1 MAVSATDLE
10 ALRDDLAAEVASLAE
25 LVEPLGSQD
34 LSRPTPAE
42 GWDVADT
49 LAHLAGFDD
58 NATLAVADP
67 DAFRAELVRLLE
79 TGGDPIADAT
89 ERGRELGPEGSRRWW
104 REASARFSEAAA
116 SLDPATRVPWY
127 GPDMGAMSFVTAR
140 LMETWAHGQD
150 VRDALGAAPSA
161 TDRLRHVADIGIRA
175 RRYSYTVR
183 GLDVPAA
190 GVRVELVAPSGEV
203 WTWGVEDAPGRVSGK
218 ALDFCLLVTQRRHR
232 DDVSVTGSGEHAEE
246 WLGIAQAFAGPA
258 GSGRAPIG

>member
-1 MAVSATDLE
+1 MAVTAADLD
-10 ALRDDLAAEVASLAE
+10 ALRADLAAEVASLAE
-25 LVEPLGSQD
+25 MVEPLGAEQ

-58 NATLAVADP
+58 NATLAVEDP

-79 TGGDPIADAT
+79 TGGDPIGDAT
-89 ERGRELGPEGSRRWW
+89 DRGRELGPEGSRRWW
-104 REASARFSEAAA
+104 REASARFASAAA
-116 SLDPATRVPWY
+116 ALDPATRVPWY

-150 VRDALGAAPSA
+150 VRDALGAPPSA
-161 TDRLRHVADIGIRA
+161 SDRLRHVADIGIRA

-183 GLDVPAA
+183 GMDLPAE
-190 GVRVELVAPSGEV
+190 GVRVELVAPSGEL
-203 WTWGVEDAPGRVSGK
+203 WTWGEEDDPGRVSGP

-232 DDVSVTGSGEHAEE
+232 DDVSVTAAGAHAEE
-246 WLGIAQAFAGPA
+246 WLGIAQAFAGPP
-258 GSGRAPIG
+258 GPGRAPVA